1 MNADLRKLAVN
12 MVPFPRLHFF
22 MPGFAPLT
30 SRGSQ
35 QYRAL
40 TVPELT
46 QQMFDA
52 KNMMAACDPRHGRYL
67 TVAAMFRG
75 RMSMKEVD
83 EQMLNVQN
91 KNSSYFVEWIPNNV
105 KTAVCDIPP
114 RGLKMSSTFIGNS
127 TAIQELFKRISEQF
141 TAMFRRK
148 AFLHWYTGEGMD
160 EMEFTEV
167 NFCPYTLEFGEEI
180 DSVFVGGKS
189 KKLLLLMEV
198 KYIFSHSIQASQGY
212 FTMLFGG
219 FCFSTC

>member
-1 MNADLRKLAVN
+1 
-12 MVPFPRLHFF
+12 
-22 MPGFAPLT
+22 MPSPTL
-30 SRGSQ
+30 
-35 QYRAL
+35 RAL

-114 RGLKMSSTFIGNS
+114 RGLKVS
-127 TAIQELFKRISEQF
+127 KY
-141 TAMFRRK
+141 
-148 AFLHWYTGEGMD
+148 FLHALVRVGYLLGCHI
-160 EMEFTEV
+160 V
-167 NFCPYTLEFGEEI
+167 APYLIPSTTTFYPGP
-180 DSVFVGGKS
+180 
-189 KKLLLLMEV
+189 
-198 KYIFSHSIQASQGY
+198 FSLI
-212 FTMLFGG
+212 
-219 FCFSTC
+219 CFECLD